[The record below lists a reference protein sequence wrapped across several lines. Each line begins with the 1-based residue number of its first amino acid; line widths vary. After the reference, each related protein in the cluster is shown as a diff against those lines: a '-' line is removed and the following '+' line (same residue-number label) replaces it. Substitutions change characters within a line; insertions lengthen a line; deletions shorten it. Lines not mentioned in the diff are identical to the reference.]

1 MTSEVLLLPPTQFE
15 ESKAILRKVASAHRY
30 LAELKGIAKT
40 IPNQEILIHTLAL
53 QEAKDSSAIENIIT
67 THDALYK
74 EQLFTGMLHDSAA
87 KEVSQY
93 ADALIYGFN
102 LVNQNRLLSINHI
115 VEIQKRLLPA
125 SPGLRTIPGTM
136 LVNPITNEVVYTP
149 PQDAGTVRSLME
161 NLVNYININ
170 NLHEVDPLIKMAII
184 HYQFESIHPFYDGNG
199 RVGRII
205 NLLYLVLEG
214 LLDLPILYL
223 SRYIIQHKGEY
234 YRQLQ
239 ALRETNDWEPWLL
252 YMLEAVEQTS
262 KETIILVHR
271 IRDLMLDYKHRIRQ
285 QFPKVYSQDLINNL
299 FRHPYTKIDF
309 LVRDLDVTRKT
320 ASKYLEMLTQSGFL
334 AKAKIAT
341 TNYYMNPPLFELFMG
356 TSQAGEN
363 TPTIS
368 TQQSGIGA

>member
-1 MTSEVLLLPPTQFE
+1 
-15 ESKAILRKVASAHRY
+15 
-30 LAELKGIAKT
+30 
-40 IPNQEILIHTLAL
+40 
-53 QEAKDSSAIENIIT
+53 
-67 THDALYK
+67 
-74 EQLFTGMLHDSAA
+74 
-87 KEVSQY
+87 
-93 ADALIYGFN
+93 
-102 LVNQNRLLSINHI
+102 
-115 VEIQKRLLPA
+115 
-125 SPGLRTIPGTM
+125 M

>member
-368 TQQSGIGA
+368 TQQLGIGA